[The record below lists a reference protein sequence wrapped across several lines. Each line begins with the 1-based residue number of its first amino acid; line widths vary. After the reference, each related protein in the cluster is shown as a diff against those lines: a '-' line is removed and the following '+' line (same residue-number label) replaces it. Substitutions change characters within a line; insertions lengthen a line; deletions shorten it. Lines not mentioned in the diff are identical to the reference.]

1 MSKACELRSA
11 NRLQTRRRPQLAYQA
26 RQRHVHGRDV
36 DFDDLGGQAEREED
50 QPLVPW
56 GVRSRRLVGLA
67 VMLRDPTI
75 KRLRI

>member
-11 NRLQTRRRPQLAYQA
+11 SYADSSWPSAGVPGSAAPRSRSS
-26 RQRHVHGRDV
+26 V
-36 DFDDLGGQAEREED
+36 DFDDLGGRAEREDD

-75 KRLRI
+75 RRLRI